1 MNDYTL
7 EGCVDSVESAVIATR
22 AGANRLELCANLMIG
37 GTTPTAATFKQVRK
51 ACDNRVNVLIRPR
64 FGDFCYTEHEVAIIE
79 QEIEMFRKL
88 GADGVVIGALTPD
101 GNVDWKVMERFLAAA
116 GDMWVT
122 MHRAFD
128 MCREPYEELERAIA
142 HGMEAILTSG
152 QADTCL
158 QGKACIQELVQ
169 RSAGRIQILVGS
181 GVAPDILQEMVTDT
195 GAWAFHMSGKE
206 VLDSPMTYR
215 KPNVH
220 MGLESISEY
229 DIWRTKEE
237 NVRRAVEVLRGICK
251 SPDSN

>member
-1 MNDYTL
+1 MTHYVL

-37 GTTPTAATFKQVRK
+37 GTTPTAATFMQVRK
-51 ACDNRVNVLIRPR
+51 ACKTYVNVLIRPR
-64 FGDFCYTEHEVAIIE
+64 FGDFCYTEHEVTIIE
-79 QEIEMFRKL
+79 QEIEMFHKL
-88 GADGVVIGALTPD
+88 GADGIVIGALTLEGDVNWP
-101 GNVDWKVMERFLAAA
+101 VMERWLAKA

-128 MCREPYEELERAIA
+128 MCRDPYAELDKAIA
-142 HGMEAILTSG
+142 HGIDAILTSG

-158 QGKACIQELVQ
+158 QGKACIKELIQ
-169 RSAGRIQILVGS
+169 RSQEQIQILVGS
-181 GVAPDILQEMVTDT
+181 GVGPDVLEELIADT
-195 GAWAFHMSGKE
+195 GACAFHMSGKE
-206 VLDSPMTYR
+206 VLDSPMVYR

-237 NVRRAVEVLRGICK
+237 NVRRAVEILEICHH
-251 SPDSN
+251 